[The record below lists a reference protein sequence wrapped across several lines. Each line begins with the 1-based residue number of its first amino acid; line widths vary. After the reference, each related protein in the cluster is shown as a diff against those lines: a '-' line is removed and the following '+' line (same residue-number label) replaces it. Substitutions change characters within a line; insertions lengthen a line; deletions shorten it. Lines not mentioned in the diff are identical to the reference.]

1 MAPIAASASGSVRSA
16 DVVGTARRTVTAART
31 AAASSVPAPAPAIT
45 EPTVAAVRKSVARTA
60 AAPVPP
66 SRPPRRPTAHRRRG
80 GDRHAIVVRV
90 APATRRRS
98 APRLVADRTTA
109 PAAPTGDRQL
119 TPRHPDGPRT
129 LAAAADDVPVAAA
142 AAAGAGTAAAGL
154 LALLTLVAFAA
165 PRLGALIRL
174 PAGRAPMP
182 PLLALPERP
191 G

>member
-1 MAPIAASASGSVRSA
+1 
-16 DVVGTARRTVTAART
+16 
-31 AAASSVPAPAPAIT
+31 
-45 EPTVAAVRKSVARTA
+45 
-60 AAPVPP
+60 
-66 SRPPRRPTAHRRRG
+66 
-80 GDRHAIVVRV
+80 
-90 APATRRRS
+90 
-98 APRLVADRTTA
+98 VADPTTA

-129 LAAAADDVPVAAA
+129 LTPADDVVPAGADDVPVAAA

-154 LALLTLVAFAA
+154 LALLALFAFAA

-174 PAGRAPMP
+174 PAGYAPMP